1 MHRLFNDTITKGV
14 LPDNLKLADVIP
26 FFKKDDRF
34 DKKATDLSALK
45 LPTSK
50 IYEKL
55 MQRQINDFITNNLS
69 PYLCGYIK
77 GYNTKQGLVSL
88 TEKFKIL
95 DDKGVGTSC
104 YSFNRD
110 SLKLIS
116 NYLPN
121 RWQRKKVSKSFSS
134 WAELVQGAPLRLYWA
149 IYFLTFT

>member
-26 FFKKDDRF
+26 VFKKDDRF

-77 GYNTKQGLVSL
+77 G
-88 TEKFKIL
+88 I
-95 DDKGVGTSC
+95 
-104 YSFNRD
+104 
-110 SLKLIS
+110 
-116 NYLPN
+116 
-121 RWQRKKVSKSFSS
+121 
-134 WAELVQGAPLRLYWA
+134 
-149 IYFLTFT
+149 